1 MNISFLTFFKG
12 MASVVATCL
21 LDYLTNQIH
30 CPSPLG
36 IGQIIAQGLDGTC
49 QSVIEGSESRP
60 GSKRDDSCG
69 FAVVTLVTAVA
80 GR

>member
-1 MNISFLTFFKG
+1 MVDISYQSDRST
-12 MASVVATCL
+12 SHPRT
-21 LDYLTNQIH
+21 H
-30 CPSPLG
+30 PLG

-49 QSVIEGSESRP
+49 QSVIEGSSSRP

-69 FAVVTLVTAVA
+69 LFQVAVVTLVTAVA